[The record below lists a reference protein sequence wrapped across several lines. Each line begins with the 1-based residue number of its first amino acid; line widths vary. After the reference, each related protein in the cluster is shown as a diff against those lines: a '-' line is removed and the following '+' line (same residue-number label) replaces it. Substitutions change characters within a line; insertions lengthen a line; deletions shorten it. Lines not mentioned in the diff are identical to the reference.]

1 MQPPPGGEQFLLASS
16 EWPRPSE
23 ASSRQVYVG
32 RLLATMQAID
42 YAVSVRLR
50 TKNFPDGLLLGE
62 FRLGC
67 GPDNLGLPA
76 TAACQPSTSGAR
88 RRRKDRR

>member
-16 EWPRPSE
+16 EWPPPSE